1 MDQNQPS
8 RLFQICGT
16 VFLFLRRWDWITSG
30 ITGEKIQFSAFSFHP
45 VWCHWTGIRSC
56 QGTSTWVTLVKVM
69 RTKGTPDYDRMFGLK
84 PLMDA
89 IRLACQGFFHP
100 GQNHSIDERMVETK
114 AQHSMKKFI
123 QSKPTKWGHRLFVLA
138 DSSDGYTASHSLP
151 VMFPDKTIIQQLWL
165 SSVCRQLLHFWRPPP
180 CQKNSEHV
188 PLPTSY
194 QSEMNK
200 MASYGR
206 VHCRQTR
213 EVNQSTPWKCQD
225 CDVALCLIADR
236 NCFEKWH
243 Q

>member
-1 MDQNQPS
+1 M
-8 RLFQICGT
+8 
-16 VFLFLRRWDWITSG
+16 
-30 ITGEKIQFSAFSFHP
+30 
-45 VWCHWTGIRSC
+45 WCHWTGIRSC
-56 QGTSTWVTLVKVM
+56 HGTSTWVTLVKVM

-151 VMFPDKTIIQQLWL
+151 VTFPDKTIIQQLWL

-180 CQKNSEHV
+180 AKKTVSTYLCRPLTNLKWTRWPRTDVCTAGRPGRSIS
-188 PLPTSY
+188 PLPGNVRIVMLPSV
-194 QSEMNK
+194 S
-200 MASYGR
+200 
-206 VHCRQTR
+206 
-213 EVNQSTPWKCQD
+213 
-225 CDVALCLIADR
+225 
-236 NCFEKWH
+236 
-243 Q
+243 